1 MLETSFN
8 PIQNKVV
15 YLIFQSQAL
24 GDTLAWFPYV
34 EQFRIEKECRVK
46 VFLPKQELIPLLK
59 PNYPDIEFL
68 NEDCIEV
75 FDDGDTR
82 YLCFMLPM
90 SAESIVSYKIGS
102 SWDCRQY
109 NPLQQSITDIL

>member
-8 PIQNKVV
+8 PIKNKVV

-59 PNYPDIEFL
+59 PNYPDINFS
-68 NEDCIEV
+68 
-75 FDDGDTR
+75 
-82 YLCFMLPM
+82 MK
-90 SAESIVSYKIGS
+90 IV
-102 SWDCRQY
+102 
-109 NPLQQSITDIL
+109 

>member
-1 MLETSFN
+1 MTKFN
-8 PIQNKVV
+8 PIKNKVV

-82 YLCFMLPM
+82 SLCFMLQM
-90 SAESIVSYKIGS
+90 SAE
-102 SWDCRQY
+102 
-109 NPLQQSITDIL
+109 